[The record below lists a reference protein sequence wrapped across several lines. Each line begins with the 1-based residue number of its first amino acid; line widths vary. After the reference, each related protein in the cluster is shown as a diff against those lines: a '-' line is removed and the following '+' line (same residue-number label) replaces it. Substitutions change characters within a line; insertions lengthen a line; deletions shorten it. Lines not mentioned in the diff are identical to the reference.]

1 MYLCKL
7 LYLKEK
13 IVCSDLNGIVD
24 ITFGYIVVAKQRVHC
39 QHFKFSDGACT
50 VFTILYILYGMYLY
64 MEYDCLPAREML
76 SPTVEL
82 TQK

>member
-24 ITFGYIVVAKQRVHC
+24 ITFGYIVVAKQRVNC
-39 QHFKFSDGACT
+39 QYFKFSNGACT
-50 VFTILYILYGMYLY
+50 VFTILCIQYDKYI
-64 MEYDCLPAREML
+64 
-76 SPTVEL
+76 
-82 TQK
+82 